1 MRLGIGE
8 VEVAWRN
15 VAAGTVGGRC
25 VAFAGGAEARS
36 VGVGG
41 HSGEAACVA
50 VGRRCM
56 ASTVAHRP
64 GWWRQAWTASSV
76 PRSSELLHQ
85 DHHQW
90 PSDDG
95 GATGARLDRLLR
107 AATGARRP
115 VSYLRALP

>member
-25 VAFAGGAEARS
+25 VAFAGRAEARS

-56 ASTVAHRP
+56 ASTVAPP
-64 GWWRQAWTASSV
+64 GVVAI
-76 PRSSELLHQ
+76 
-85 DHHQW
+85 
-90 PSDDG
+90 G
-95 GATGARLDRLLR
+95 LDSKLC
-107 AATGARRP
+107 AQI
-115 VSYLRALP
+115 

>member
-25 VAFAGGAEARS
+25 VAFAGAEARS

-50 VGRRCM
+50 VCGQALHGVYSR
-56 ASTVAHRP
+56 TPP
-64 GWWRQAWTASSV
+64 GV
-76 PRSSELLHQ
+76 V
-85 DHHQW
+85 
-90 PSDDG
+90 
-95 GATGARLDRLLR
+95 ATGLDSKLC
-107 AATGARRP
+107 AQI
-115 VSYLRALP
+115 